1 MTWRWES
8 TPGGHITLTRGAD
21 RIRCAPEGDG
31 CGRQLAR
38 ALATEWVESAPDRRA
53 RRHGAIV
60 AGTCQID
67 AAAVTAL
74 RALANCDASGVYTP
88 EVIAIV
94 DRHLG
99 ADESYSLRRRDE
111 DRRLGAALARGQA
124 DGDTDLVAL
133 CRTAI
138 EGGPGASAAR
148 AQILAGGAS

>member
-8 TPGGHITLTRGAD
+8 TPSGHITLTSGGD
-21 RIRCAPEGDG
+21 RIRCAPEGDS

-53 RRHGAIV
+53 RRHGAAV
-60 AGTCQID
+60 AGTCRLD
-67 AAAVTAL
+67 APAVAAL

-99 ADESYSLRRRDE
+99 ADESYPLRAREERRR
-111 DRRLGAALARGQA
+111 LYAALDRGQA
-124 DGDTDLVAL
+124 AGDAALVAL